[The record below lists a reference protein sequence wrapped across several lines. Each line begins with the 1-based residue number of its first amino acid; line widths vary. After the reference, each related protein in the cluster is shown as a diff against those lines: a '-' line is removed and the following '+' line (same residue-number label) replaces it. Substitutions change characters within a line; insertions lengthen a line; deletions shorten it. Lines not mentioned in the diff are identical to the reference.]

1 MTSRNPRPPLLFNFS
16 IWGHFRYFKQFL
28 AHLLSFDLRSPLCQL
43 MWATRSR
50 LIQIEQIRIYLNKN
64 TESQMRKQVIE
75 HHHDSNQ
82 AFFSQDKSSL
92 TEVVVLTCL
101 IIWVH
106 PFRVCTFW
114 AAKIEDSSFNFSN
127 LSLDFEPNK
136 YCPENSCFGQ
146 EWNKKTYQYLLLR
159 PVKPFVRLDPKWF

>member
-16 IWGHFRYFKQFL
+16 IWSHFRYFKQFL

-64 TESQMRKQVIE
+64 TESQMRKQVID

-82 AFFSQDKSSL
+82 AFFSQNKSLLS
-92 TEVVVLTCL
+92 EVVLTCL
-101 IIWVH
+101 PIWVH
-106 PFRVCTFW
+106 QFRVCTFFT
-114 AAKIEDSSFNFSN
+114 AKFGIQVPIVVSI
-127 LSLDFEPNK
+127 SLVTRR
-136 YCPENSCFGQ
+136 FGT
-146 EWNKKTYQYLLLR
+146 E
-159 PVKPFVRLDPKWF
+159 